1 MKYLL
6 FLSLLTPFI
15 LQCSL
20 LETKAE
26 KANNFEMRD
35 VPMQARGTDE
45 GLRSRILVLPFLS
58 DEEMVSAAT
67 LEELRNTFTR
77 ELFKTKQFV
86 VVSVSDLNQD
96 PKKLMTEKK
105 EYDMQQIAR
114 IASSQG
120 ITAVIEG
127 KILTIEAK
135 RMGDT
140 MGLFRESKAR
150 VNTDVR
156 IRIYGGRTGREIFH
170 EQKSAMVEAASTKVG
185 FGESGE
191 KGDNRVD
198 GELVRQGLRKGF
210 LSVLPN
216 FARAMEKLSWEGR
229 VAMISGERVYIN
241 AGRLSGLQMG
251 DILKVT
257 EEGDEVYDP
266 ETGRFIGVAPG
277 RMKGTVEVIGYFGKD
292 GAIAV
297 IHSGSGIRENDRL
310 ELY

>member
-1 MKYLL
+1 MKHTLLL
-6 FLSLLTPFI
+6 FLPFI
-15 LQCSL
+15 VQCAL
-20 LETKAE
+20 LETRNE
-26 KANNFEMRD
+26 KNSFELRD
-35 VPMQARGTDE
+35 VPVQARGSEE

-58 DEEMVSAAT
+58 DEKMVSENT

-77 ELFKTKQFV
+77 ELFRTKQFV
-86 VVSVSDLNQD
+86 VVSASDLNQD
-96 PKKLMTEKK
+96 LKKMMTDKN

-114 IASSQG
+114 LASGQG

-127 KILTIEAK
+127 KILSIESRK
-135 RMGDT
+135 MGDSV
-140 MGLFRESKAR
+140 GLFRESKSK

-156 IRIYGGRTGREIFH
+156 IRIFGGRSGREIFN
-170 EQKSAMVEAASTKVG
+170 EQKEASVEASSTQVAFRDDENG
-185 FGESGE
+185 QPTQSGE
-191 KGDNRVD
+191 
-198 GELVRQGLRKGF
+198 LIRQGLRKGF

-229 VAMISGERVYIN
+229 VAMISGERVFIN

-292 GAIAV
+292 GAIAI
-297 IHSGSGIRENDRL
+297 IHSGSGFRENDRL

>member
-1 MKYLL
+1 M
-6 FLSLLTPFI
+6 
-15 LQCSL
+15 
-20 LETKAE
+20 A
-26 KANNFEMRD
+26 
-35 VPMQARGTDE
+35 ARGSEE

-58 DEEMVSAAT
+58 DEKIVSENT

-77 ELFKTKQFV
+77 ELFRTKQFV
-86 VVSVSDLNQD
+86 VVSASDLNQD
-96 PKKLMTEKK
+96 PKKMMTDKN

-114 IASSQG
+114 IASGQG

-127 KILTIEAK
+127 KILGIESRK
-135 RMGDT
+135 MGDSV
-140 MGLFRESKAR
+140 GLFRESKSK
-150 VNTDVR
+150 VSTDVR
-156 IRIYGGRTGREIFH
+156 IRIFGGRSGREIFN
-170 EQKSAMVEAASTKVG
+170 EQKEASVEASSTKMA
-185 FGESGE
+185 FGEQENSPSSQSGE
-191 KGDNRVD
+191 
-198 GELVRQGLRKGF
+198 LIRQGLRKGF

-216 FARAMEKLSWEGR
+216 FSRAMEKLSWEGR

-277 RMKGTVEVIGYFGKD
+277 RMKGTVEIIGYFGKD
-292 GAIAV
+292 GAIAI
-297 IHSGSGIRENDRL
+297 IHSGSGFRENDRL

>member
-1 MKYLL
+1 MRHILL
-6 FLSLLTPFI
+6 FLIPFVV
-15 LQCSL
+15 QCSL
-20 LETKAE
+20 LETKNE
-26 KANNFEMRD
+26 KNAFELRD
-35 VPMQARGTDE
+35 VPMQARGADE
-45 GLRSRILVLPFLS
+45 GLRSRVLVLPFLS
-58 DEEMVSAAT
+58 DEQVVSQNT

-77 ELFKTKQFV
+77 ELFRTKQFI
-86 VVSVSDLNQD
+86 VVSASDLNQD
-96 PKKLMTEKK
+96 PKKMMTDKN

-114 IASSQG
+114 IASGQG

-127 KILTIEAK
+127 KILGIQSRK
-135 RMGDT
+135 LGDSV
-140 MGLFRESKAR
+140 GLFRESKSK

-156 IRIYGGRTGREIFH
+156 IRIFGGRSGREIFN
-170 EQKSAMVEAASTKVG
+170 EQKEASVEASSTKVA
-185 FGESGE
+185 FGEESEE
-191 KGDNRVD
+191 KNSLN
-198 GELVRQGLRKGF
+198 GELIRQGLRKGF

-229 VAMISGERVYIN
+229 VAMISGERVFIN

-292 GAIAV
+292 GAIAI
-297 IHSGSGIRENDRL
+297 IHSGSGFRENDRL

>member
-1 MKYLL
+1 MKYIFLL
-6 FLSLLTPFI
+6 FVPFI
-15 LQCSL
+15 VQCAL
-20 LETKAE
+20 LETRSE
-26 KANNFEMRD
+26 KSSSFELRD
-35 VPMQARGTDE
+35 VPLQARGNDE

-58 DEEMVSAAT
+58 DEKVVSENT

-77 ELFKTKQFV
+77 ELFRTKQFV
-86 VVSVSDLNQD
+86 VVSASDLNQD
-96 PKKLMTEKK
+96 PKKMMTDKN

-114 IASSQG
+114 IASGQG

-127 KILTIEAK
+127 KILGIEARK
-135 RMGDT
+135 MGDSV
-140 MGLFRESKAR
+140 GLFRESKSK

-156 IRIYGGRTGREIFH
+156 IRIFGGRSGREIFN
-170 EQKSAMVEAASTKVG
+170 EQKEASVEASSTKMAA
-185 FGESGE
+185 FTDQEAPSQSSP
-191 KGDNRVD
+191 N
-198 GELVRQGLRKGF
+198 GELIRQGLRKGF

-292 GAIAV
+292 GAIAI
-297 IHSGSGIRENDRL
+297 IHSGSGFRENDRL